1 MNKLFSKEGMLL
13 LVQIDHLNGE
23 ILGSVFEYLY
33 EAGALNV
40 QCIQTITKKNRPGN
54 TLLIDVPIGKT
65 KDVERII
72 INELGSTGWHR
83 ISTDHMHVPVEI
95 VTRKVKILI
104 DSYNFNFLFELQG
117 KKIKGEA
124 RRIRPEHSNCIEL
137 KEEIRKV
144 CNIEVPLKLIYE
156 KVQTLFN
163 EEQMELI
170 FNKNDII

>member
-1 MNKLFSKEGMLL
+1 MNKLFSKEGILL

-54 TLLIDVPIGKT
+54 ILLIDVPLGKI
-65 KDVERII
+65 KEVECII

-104 DSYNFNFLFELQG
+104 DSYNFLFELQG
-117 KKIKGEA
+117 KKVKGEA
-124 RRIRPEHSNCIEL
+124 GSIRPEHSNCIKL
-137 KEEIRKV
+137 KEEIRKF
-144 CNIEVPLKLIYE
+144 CKIEVPLKLIYE

-163 EEQMELI
+163 EEQTELI
-170 FNKNDII
+170 FNKKDIL